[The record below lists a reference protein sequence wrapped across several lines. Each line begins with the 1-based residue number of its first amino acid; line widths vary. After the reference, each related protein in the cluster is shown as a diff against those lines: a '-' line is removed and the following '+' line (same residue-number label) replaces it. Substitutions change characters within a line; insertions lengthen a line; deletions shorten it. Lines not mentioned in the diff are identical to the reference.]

1 MSREVW
7 CIVEHRAGRVDP
19 DSLQLVTAARK
30 LEGTAVAVLCAA
42 HADELVGQVASSA
55 DRVIVLQ
62 DATLEHFTP
71 DGYAQAIVPLAQER
85 QPAAV
90 LTLHSHFL
98 GRDLAPVLA
107 SRLGSGLI
115 TDCIDLEWRDGILG
129 RRLLYRRKL
138 IATQRCTTPGT
149 NVITCQR
156 GAFIAAEPSARSA
169 DVETLAPSI
178 DAAAIRWTVGA
189 FDEAEVVAGDITEA
203 EIVVAAG
210 RGVGSRENLEAVK
223 ELAAVMGATLAA
235 SRPMVDNGWLDR
247 GLQVGSSGK
256 TVRPRLYISFGISGA
271 IQHVV
276 GMRDS
281 DVIVAIN
288 RDPRAPIFEYADYGI
303 VADVMDIVEPLTEA
317 IKELRG

>member
-19 DSLQLVTAARK
+19 DSLQLVAAARR
-30 LEGTAVAVLCAA
+30 LEATAVAVICAAHAA
-42 HADELVGQVASSA
+42 HADELVGQVIRHA
-55 DRVIVLQ
+55 DRIIVLQ
-62 DATLEHFTP
+62 DAALEQFTP
-71 DGYAQAIVPLAQER
+71 DGYAQAIVPLAKER

-129 RRLLYRRKL
+129 RRLVYRRKL
-138 IATQRCTTPGT
+138 IATQRCSTPGT
-149 NVITCQR
+149 HVLTCQR
-156 GAFIAAEPSARSA
+156 GAFVAAEASEGAA
-169 DVETLAPSI
+169 EVETLAPAI

-210 RGVGSRENLEAVK
+210 RGVGSEENLEAVR
-223 ELAAVMGATLAA
+223 ELAALMGGALAA
-235 SRPMVDNGWLDR
+235 SRPLVDNGWLDR

-256 TVRPRLYISFGISGA
+256 TVRPRRP
-271 IQHVV
+271 V
-276 GMRDS
+276 GP
-281 DVIVAIN
+281 VPPG
-288 RDPRAPIFEYADYGI
+288 PR
-303 VADVMDIVEPLTEA
+303 
-317 IKELRG
+317 